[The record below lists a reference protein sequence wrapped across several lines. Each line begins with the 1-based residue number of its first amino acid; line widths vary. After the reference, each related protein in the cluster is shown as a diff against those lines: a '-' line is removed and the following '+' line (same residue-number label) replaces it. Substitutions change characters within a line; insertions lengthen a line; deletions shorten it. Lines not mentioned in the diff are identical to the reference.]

1 MMSEVSSLLLIL
13 AYVVLIPV
21 PTATATSS
29 AAAAAAARDSN
40 PHAITTVTAL
50 FITTS
55 CTTADCLQPAA
66 GAASAHW
73 TAR

>member
-29 AAAAAAARDSN
+29 AAAARDSN

>member
-29 AAAAAAARDSN
+29 AAAAAARDSN

>member
-1 MMSEVSSLLLIL
+1 MSEVSFQLFIL
-13 AYVVLIPV
+13 AYVILIPV

-29 AAAAAAARDSN
+29 AAAARDSN

-50 FITTS
+50 FITTN

-66 GAASAHW
+66 GTASARW